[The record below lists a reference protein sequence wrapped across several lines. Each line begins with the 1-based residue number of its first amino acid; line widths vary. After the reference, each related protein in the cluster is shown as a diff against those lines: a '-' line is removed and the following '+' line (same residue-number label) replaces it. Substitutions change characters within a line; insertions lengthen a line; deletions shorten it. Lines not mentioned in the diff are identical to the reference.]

1 MISIVS
7 DVNGTLR
14 EGGVG
19 EITVFCHKPL
29 LCGGGAILDW
39 ERRREGRRK
48 RWKWGSIGAC
58 RSVYGECGV
67 IITTIIVI
75 QMLKGYFAYRT
86 SRRQGV
92 LAESKSRNVREASV
106 LYRRPSSR

>member
-39 ERRREGRRK
+39 ERGREGRRK
-48 RWKWGSIGAC
+48 R
-58 RSVYGECGV
+58 
-67 IITTIIVI
+67 
-75 QMLKGYFAYRT
+75 
-86 SRRQGV
+86 
-92 LAESKSRNVREASV
+92 
-106 LYRRPSSR
+106 